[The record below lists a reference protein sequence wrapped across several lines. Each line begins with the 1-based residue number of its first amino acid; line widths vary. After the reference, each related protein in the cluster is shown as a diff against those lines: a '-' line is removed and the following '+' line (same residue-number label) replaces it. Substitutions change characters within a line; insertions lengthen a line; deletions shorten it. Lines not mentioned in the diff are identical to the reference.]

1 MGNFKSR
8 PTVSCADEL
17 KKKISESYSL
27 FRSRAIEDLRPNEK
41 DWTEV
46 QLACGKGDYNKVVD
60 LITEENINEKTDG
73 GLNLLHIVGAYGGS
87 RSLIKFLLEKGLKPD
102 SLSKRQF
109 TALHLAAYRGD
120 SECVLCLLENPNI
133 DVNLAG
139 NSGLTALHIAAMCG
153 FQEIAEILLDNGA
166 KINIQDAVN
175 FTPLHIACNFGNDK
189 VVSLLVS
196 HGADVNASGGVGDRP
211 LHLACSRGHLNITKL
226 LVEAP
231 QQPAEVN
238 VKDDEEHY
246 PIHFCC
252 KSGHLT
258 VLSYLLEKQA
268 QPHVCNIYGDTPLH
282 LACYS
287 GKVEIVKHLISV
299 TGCDSLAKENIFS
312 ETPLHSACTSGRSLE
327 LIKYLLELPNVNIN
341 YQGKDGHTALHSA
354 CYHGHIRVVQFLL
367 ECGADMNLV
376 ACSEMNG
383 GTDKKEEQTP
393 LMWAYEQ
400 GHDTIVTLLK
410 HHKRP
415 QDESACGD
423 YSQPGGEGSY
433 VSVPSPLGKLKS
445 MTREKIDVLQLR
457 SSLPR
462 NFQLQI
468 TDLDF
473 QEPIG
478 SGSFGKVYKGKCL
491 GKTVAIKRYRASSFG
506 CKSDVDMFCREVAI
520 LSRLN
525 SPYVISFVGASLDD
539 PSNFAIVTQFVAGGS
554 LFSILHEQKRLIDL
568 QSKLTIATD
577 VSKGMAYLHNLTQ
590 PIIHRD
596 LNSHNILLDE
606 NGHAVVADF
615 GESRFLLSE
624 EDNMTKQPGNLR
636 WMAPEIFTQC
646 TKYSIKAD
654 VFSFSLCIWE
664 LLSGELPFAHL
675 KPAAAAAEMA
685 YHTTR
690 PPIAVTFPK
699 PIVTLLQRC
708 WNSCAD
714 DRPEFK
720 EIVPILEE
728 CKQTLVADLLNNTG
742 VTSLKEAG
750 EPVEGETTP
759 PIAGNVMALRTH
771 WEMEASKNSS
781 VPIDELRRRL
791 QYPQVDKNGYVSD
804 PLSTLGISVTIEQ
817 TKKLLESAIN
827 QGQESV
833 IDPRNKL

>member
-8 PTVSCADEL
+8 PNVSCADEL

-27 FRSRAIEDLRPNEK
+27 FRSRAIEDLRPIEK
-41 DWTEV
+41 DWTEI
-46 QLACGKGDYNKVVD
+46 QLVCGKGEYNEVVE
-60 LITEENINEKTDG
+60 LITEKNKHEKTDG
-73 GLNLLHIVGAYGGS
+73 GLTLLHIVGIYGGS
-87 RSLIKFLLEKGLKPD
+87 RTLIKFLLEKGLKPD
-102 SLSKRQF
+102 VLSRRQF

-120 SECVLCLLENPNI
+120 AECVQCLLESPDT

-153 FQEIAEILLDNGA
+153 FQEIAEVLIDNGA
-166 KINIQDAVN
+166 KINMQDAVN

-196 HGADVNASGGVGDRP
+196 HRADVNAAGGVGDRP
-211 LHLACSRGHLNITKL
+211 LHLACSRGHLQVTKL

-252 KSGHLT
+252 KSGHLN
-258 VLSYLLEKQA
+258 VLSYLLDKQA
-268 QPHVCNIYGDTPLH
+268 LPHVCNIYGDTPLH

-287 GKVEIVKHLISV
+287 GKVEIVKHLISM
-299 TGCDSLAKENIFS
+299 TGCESLSKENIFS

-327 LIKYLLELPNVNIN
+327 LIKYLLEHPNVNIN

-376 ACSEMNG
+376 ACAEMSG
-383 GTDKKEEQTP
+383 GVDKKEEQTP

-462 NFQLQI
+462 YFQLQI

-478 SGSFGKVYKGKCL
+478 SGSFGKVYKGKYL

-520 LSRLN
+520 LSKLN
-525 SPYVISFVGASLDD
+525 SSYVISFVGASLDD

-554 LFSILHEQKRLIDL
+554 LFSILHEQKRVIDL
-568 QSKLTIATD
+568 QSKLTVATD
-577 VSKGMAYLHNLTQ
+577 VAKGMAYLHNLPQ

-699 PIVTLLQRC
+699 PIVALLQRC
-708 WNSCAD
+708 WNASAD

-728 CKQTLVADLLNNTG
+728 CKQSQVAALLNNST
-742 VTSLKEAG
+742 VPSLKG
-750 EPVEGETTP
+750 EGEGEEDGQTSP

-771 WEMEASKNSS
+771 WEQEASKNSSS

-791 QYPQVDKNGYVSD
+791 QFPQVDKNGYVSD

-827 QGQESV
+827 QSQS
-833 IDPRNKL
+833 